1 MSTDR
6 HGVGLNQ
13 SQQTAF
19 AVDAREYSPPR
30 ADVALL
36 VDWENLKWSL
46 DRRFRIAP
54 NISSLVQ
61 AAEDFGRLVV
71 ARAYADWTAP
81 VLRLDAPNLYRAGIE
96 PVYVPSK
103 HPTRG
108 STLKNSADVK
118 LAVDA
123 AEISARFPHIGVYLL
138 VTGDGDLIHI
148 LNYLRLNGRRVVVI
162 GVGESMNALISSSAD
177 DVLLYEEDIERLVPR
192 DAERADSARAADTAT
207 MPTDADTAT
216 MPIDM
221 EKGFALV
228 VSLLRERGNNRPY
241 PFNRL
246 GHDLKRRHGLDAQ
259 VWYRMPFKRFLQKAE
274 DAGLIHLSTQGGMDY
289 AALPGAVDPDADIE
303 PRGLD
308 EAAGALPE
316 TEREATADADSGVV
330 LEALS
335 REEQLS
341 LVAYLHEL
349 QHNSHY
355 LTRTYI
361 VNKLIA
367 DSVLPRLTRDQIGG
381 LLDNLKARGVLI
393 GSDAEGYN
401 RQSARTFTFVKLQL
415 DDTHDVVK
423 DALSPTPLKTVD
435 PALRDAAFEQL
446 DAVLEGLESAHGVPF
461 FSTVME
467 ALEERLDVQLD
478 DLGYDDASAF
488 MQAAQQRGLV
498 RIERQRGFPVVLR
511 ADKPLASPDDP

>member
-6 HGVGLNQ
+6 QGVGLNQ

-19 AVDAREYSPPR
+19 AVDAREYPPPR

-192 DAERADSARAADTAT
+192 DAERADSARAADTTT
-207 MPTDADTAT
+207 MPMDADTAT
-216 MPIDM
+216 IPIEM

-246 GHDLKRRHGLDAQ
+246 GHDLKRRHGLDVQ

-303 PRGLD
+303 LRGLD
-308 EAAGALPE
+308 DAAGALPE
-316 TEREATADADSGVV
+316 TERDATADADFGVV
-330 LEALS
+330 LESLS

-341 LVAYLHEL
+341 LVTYLHEL
-349 QHNSHY
+349 QRSSHY

-367 DSVLPRLTRDQIGG
+367 NSVLPRLTRDQIGG
-381 LLDNLKARGVLI
+381 LLDNLKTRGVLI

-415 DDTHDVVK
+415 DDAHDIVK

-446 DAVLEGLESAHGVPF
+446 DAVLEGLEIANGVPF

-478 DLGYDDASAF
+478 DLGYEDASAF
-488 MQAAQQRGLV
+488 MQAARQRGLV

-511 ADKPLASPDDP
+511 ADKTLASPGDP